1 MNAEKTQ
8 CLYLYDT
15 LTFIGTSRKINLFF
29 WGGIIVGRSSN
40 GNAPDKP
47 AVINFVVPR
56 QSKIVILRE
65 DKLLFPFCS
74 YYWNG
79 LPLAAAEK
87 ERIFLIG
94 DDTVYTLA
102 EAEMVQS

>member
-8 CLYLYDT
+8 YLYLYDT

-29 WGGIIVGRSSN
+29 WSGLILRHSSN

-47 AVINFVVPR
+47 AVINFVAPR
-56 QSKIVILRE
+56 QSKIVILGE

-79 LPLAAAEK
+79 LPLASAEK
-87 ERIFLIG
+87 KQIILIG
-94 DDTVYTLA
+94 DDTIYTLA